1 MIRVRPKYDLS
12 SYEEY
17 NIDLIVYCNI
27 NHRHHQLCSSIVE
40 WLGID
45 SIESYKKFDFNTL
58 IGEYSKS
65 KIEAFKEL
73 QNRLINEV
81 H

>member
-1 MIRVRPKYDLS
+1 MIGVEWGFRIFIS
-12 SYEEY
+12 
-17 NIDLIVYCNI
+17 CNI
-27 NHRHHQLCSSIVE
+27 KHPHMELCSYIVE
-40 WLGID
+40 QLDID

-58 IGEYSKS
+58 IGEISISKV
-65 KIEAFKEL
+65 EAFKEL

>member
-1 MIRVRPKYDLS
+1 MVGIEWGFGIFIS
-12 SYEEY
+12 
-17 NIDLIVYCNI
+17 CNI
-27 NHRHHQLCSSIVE
+27 KHPHMNLCSHIVE

-45 SIESYKKFDFNTL
+45 SIESYNKFDFNTL
-58 IGEYSKS
+58 IGEIPKS